1 MTSDS
6 KEMPMAGELTLRPS
20 VSGLP
25 AYVPG
30 ASGDNPSIYKLSSNE
45 VPSPPAPA
53 VIAAISD
60 VAADANRYPE
70 MYGDTL
76 CHTLA
81 KRLRLSEGNLIIG
94 NGSVSLLELIL
105 RAAVTTGDEVVY
117 SWRSFEAYP
126 ILVQVTGATSVQ
138 VPNTPAGGHDFE
150 AMAEAITGR
159 TKVGIFCMPIDPTSQ
174 AATESQVVSFVVR
187 ESSDF

>member
-6 KEMPMAGELTLRPS
+6 KEMPMAGEFTLRPS

-70 MYGDTL
+70 MDGDTL

-94 NGSVSLLELIL
+94 TGSVSWVAPLL
-105 RAAVTTGDEVVY
+105 RAAGTTGDRVGY
-117 SWRSFEAYP
+117 AWGRSE
-126 ILVQVTGATSVQ
+126 
-138 VPNTPAGGHDFE
+138 
-150 AMAEAITGR
+150 
-159 TKVGIFCMPIDPTSQ
+159 
-174 AATESQVVSFVVR
+174 
-187 ESSDF
+187 

>member
-6 KEMPMAGELTLRPS
+6 KEMPMAGEFTLRPS

-30 ASGDNPSIYKLSSNE
+30 ASGDNPGIYKLSSNE
-45 VPSPPAPA
+45 VPTPPAPG

-60 VAADANRYPE
+60 AGADANRYPE
-70 MYGDTL
+70 MYADALT
-76 CHTLA
+76 TALA
-81 KRLRLSEGNLIIG
+81 AHHSVSPDEVLIG
-94 NGSVSLLELIL
+94 NGSVSLIELIL
-105 RAAVTTGDEVVY
+105 RSAAGEGDEVVY

-138 VPNTPAGGHDFE
+138 VPNTPSGGHDLA
-150 AMAEAITGR
+150 AMAAAVTER
-159 TKVGIFCMPIDPTSQ
+159 TKVVIVCTPNNPTGQ
-174 AATESQVVSFVVR
+174 AL
-187 ESSDF
+187 